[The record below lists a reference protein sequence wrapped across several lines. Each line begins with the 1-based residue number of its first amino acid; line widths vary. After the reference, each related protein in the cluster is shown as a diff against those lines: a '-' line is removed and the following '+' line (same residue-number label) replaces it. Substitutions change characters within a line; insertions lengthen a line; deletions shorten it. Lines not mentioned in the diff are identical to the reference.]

1 MGTYDHMIKKK
12 FGMTFVEVIVAMA
25 IFAILVVGI
34 FPAFMLG
41 IKLNAVSKISVET
54 ASVAQ
59 TTMEEIYNYSVNN
72 TLANTIVALSST
84 YSNPSPGGSDTT
96 LTKSTFDYTIIIVFT
111 TNSPQSGMTKTKITV
126 TKLDNPFGAL
136 PAQAETILLFK

>member
-1 MGTYDHMIKKK
+1 
-12 FGMTFVEVIVAMA
+12 MTFVEVIIAMA

-41 IKLNAVSKISVET
+41 IKLNAVSKVSVET

-59 TTMEEIYNYSVNN
+59 TTMEGIYSYSVNN
-72 TLANTIVALSST
+72 TLPNTIATLSST
-84 YSNPSPGGSDTT
+84 YPNPVVVGSVTT
-96 LTKSTFDYTIIIVFT
+96 LTKSTIDYTIVLVFT
-111 TNSPQSGMTKTKITV
+111 ANFPQTGMTNTKITV
-126 TKLDNPFGAL
+126 TKLANPFGAL